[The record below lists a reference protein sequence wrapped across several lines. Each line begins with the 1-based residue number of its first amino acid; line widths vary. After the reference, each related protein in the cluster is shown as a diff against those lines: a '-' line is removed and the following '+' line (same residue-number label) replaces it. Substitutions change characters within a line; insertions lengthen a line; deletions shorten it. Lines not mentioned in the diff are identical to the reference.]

1 MVRCKLHKYNDA
13 PYDKRLYISKL
24 EFFQHILEG
33 SKSMSKL
40 QHLFKVGQNVKR
52 RIDGIMQKGI
62 VTEVH
67 DDHIIVD
74 IPEINNH
81 CWFEEGFNLDCVYP
95 IYNF

>member
-1 MVRCKLHKYNDA
+1 
-13 PYDKRLYISKL
+13 
-24 EFFQHILEG
+24 
-33 SKSMSKL
+33 MSKL
-40 QHLFKVGQNVKR
+40 QHLFKVGQNVKCN
-52 RIDGIMQKGI
+52 IDGTMRKGI

>member
-1 MVRCKLHKYNDA
+1 
-13 PYDKRLYISKL
+13 
-24 EFFQHILEG
+24 
-33 SKSMSKL
+33 MSKL
-40 QHLFKVGQNVKR
+40 QHLFKVGQNVKC

-67 DDHIIVD
+67 DDNIIVD

-81 CWFEEGFNLDCVYP
+81 CWFEEGLNLDCVYP

>member
-1 MVRCKLHKYNDA
+1 
-13 PYDKRLYISKL
+13 
-24 EFFQHILEG
+24 
-33 SKSMSKL
+33 MSKL
-40 QHLFKVGQNVKR
+40 QHLFKVGQNVKC

-81 CWFEEGFNLDCVYP
+81 CWF
-95 IYNF
+95 

>member
-1 MVRCKLHKYNDA
+1 
-13 PYDKRLYISKL
+13 
-24 EFFQHILEG
+24 
-33 SKSMSKL
+33 
-40 QHLFKVGQNVKR
+40 
-52 RIDGIMQKGI
+52 MQKGI

-81 CWFEEGFNLDCVYP
+81 CWFEEGLNLDCVYP

>member
-33 SKSMSKL
+33 SKL
-40 QHLFKVGQNVKR
+40 QHLFKVGQNVKC

-81 CWFEEGFNLDCVYP
+81 CWFEEGLNLDCVYP

>member
-1 MVRCKLHKYNDA
+1 MCMTKKE
-13 PYDKRLYISKL
+13 L
-24 EFFQHILEG
+24 ENKINELRSLKALQLLEG

-40 QHLFKVGQNVKR
+40 QHLFKVGQNVKC

-81 CWFEEGFNLDCVYP
+81 CWFEEGLNLDCVYP